1 VKSFYKGLKM
11 ALIATIAS
19 YGTYFFCYRL
29 WKNVFTTYFKVKEL
43 DSRHIMAVT
52 AAAGSTSSVIA
63 NPLWFIN
70 TRMTISKENPKGI
83 RETIKEI
90 YQAEGI
96 AAFYKGVLP
105 NMILVSNPII
115 NFVAYEKMK
124 SLLLKKDAKIGVLT
138 IFIISSIAKTLATF
152 ATYPI
157 LTVRV
162 RMHANKDQTG
172 VLAALIKV
180 IDSVKDEPW

>member
-1 VKSFYKGLKM
+1 M
-11 ALIATIAS
+11 ALIATVAS

-52 AAAGSTSSVIA
+52 SAAGSTSSVIA
-63 NPLWFIN
+63 NPLWFVN
-70 TRMTISKENPKGI
+70 TRMTISKDKVPKGI
-83 RETIKEI
+83 TETVKEI
-90 YQAEGI
+90 YETEGI

-105 NMILVSNPII
+105 NMILVTNPII

-124 SLLLKKDAKIGVLT
+124 SLLLKKDAKIGILT

-157 LTVRV
+157 LTIRV
-162 RMHANKDQTG
+162 RMHANKD
-172 VLAALIKV
+172 
-180 IDSVKDEPW
+180 